1 MNRSYS
7 KIRHIQEAN
16 FRLERRLISE
26 QAVPQQ
32 VTDLFNELKKV
43 PLYQES
49 NALKMEGN
57 RLYYIGNIGGT
68 NKTGMFGKDKSEIG
82 TLTNATDPNARF
94 LSGREQDGKEV
105 NNKISIMMLRPLI
118 RIRHLKIMQ
127 NYLYRNNQINKVLP
141 IMWQS
146 PIN

>member
-7 KIRHIQEAN
+7 KIRHIQESN

-94 LSGREQDGKEV
+94 FEWTGTGWKRGEQQNKYYDVAAVDQNTALKDYANLSLPQQSNQQGPT
-105 NNKISIMMLRPLI
+105 NNVAIT
-118 RIRHLKIMQ
+118 
-127 NYLYRNNQINKVLP
+127 N
-141 IMWQS
+141 
-146 PIN
+146 

>member
-49 NALKMEGN
+49 NALRADGN
-57 RLYYIGNIGGT
+57 RVYYIGNIGGT
-68 NKTGMFGKDKSEIG
+68 SKTGMFGKDKSEIG

-94 LSGREQDGKEV
+94 FEWTGTGWKRGEQQNKYYDVSAVDQNTALTDYAKLSLPQQQGPTNNVANV
-105 NNKISIMMLRPLI
+105 N
-118 RIRHLKIMQ
+118 
-127 NYLYRNNQINKVLP
+127 
-141 IMWQS
+141 
-146 PIN
+146 